1 MTRSDDIRGTGGS
14 DSNRNGNSRS
24 GGNRIRSGNSGNSH
38 DTASGSA
45 GKTGA
50 RSQTSASSK
59 TRSTNSSSSRVSKPS
74 TSNSRA
80 TKSRDASAQ
89 PGTQRQS
96 QSSAQSTSQRG
107 TQLGA
112 NAGTRNAGTSRRT
125 PSAAADS
132 QANSRDRRQTGGSS
146 TAKSAGSRQNSANVN
161 RAGNAQSRQSQA
173 NSSNPSQRG
182 ANLVGAR
189 QLRGSGQ
196 TKTPIEAQARRVSR
210 PTANSRDAERR
221 LQLER
226 EARRRERALKRN
238 RGPLGYQMSRKRVGG
253 FSMACIAL
261 LCGLLVRLG
270 YVQLVDNEPL
280 AEAARKLRTT
290 TVELVAERG
299 AITDRN
305 GVAIAESV
313 TRYKVFADQLLL
325 ESWKTSVEED
335 GEKVEKGGPAYAA
348 SLLAPILNLDE
359 SELTTKL
366 TKAADATKY
375 DQYVTI
381 AKEVAPE
388 TWEAIR
394 DLGISGIF
402 PETVNKRIYPSG
414 DTAKNIIGSVGTDGG
429 QSGLEYNLDS
439 VLSGEKGYMTY
450 EQSKNGYMLPYNAV
464 EEKPATQGLTVQST
478 LDMDIQWHAEKALDA
493 QLKKTGGSAG
503 SVIVQDIHTCE
514 ILALADRS
522 TTSDDNTAVTGRIGA
537 VQDIFEPGSTAKV
550 VTMAAALET
559 GVATPLTKFKVPY
572 MYETSNGQVFKDSH
586 DHATQKLT
594 LTGILAESSN
604 TGTVQVGES
613 IPKQVRYDYLY
624 KFGFGQKTGIELGGE
639 TRGILHAAEDWD
651 GRTQY
656 GVLFGQG
663 MAANALQATNVF
675 ATVANDGQQCQPH
688 LVAGNTDSDGVFT
701 ESEKSDTKQ
710 IISKKTADKVL
721 KMMESVV
728 VEGSGAAGK
737 IDGYRVAGKTGTAQ
751 ATGADGKL
759 SSYVSSFIGVAPV
772 DDPELAVS
780 VIIRDPQTSIWGG
793 EVSAPVFADV
803 MAYSLQQLRV
813 EPSTKKP
820 DLFAIEWE

>member
-1 MTRSDDIRGTGGS
+1 MTRSDDIRGAN
-14 DSNRNGNSRS
+14 DSEATRKAHSQS
-24 GGNRIRSGNSGNSH
+24 GGARGRSGNSGSSH
-38 DTASGSA
+38 DATRTTAGNSRGGSRSGGASTLGGQFPRKPQPGQQANASSQSRGKGTSSGS
-45 GKTGA
+45 
-50 RSQTSASSK
+50 
-59 TRSTNSSSSRVSKPS
+59 
-74 TSNSRA
+74 SRA
-80 TKSRDASAQ
+80 GASKSAQ
-89 PGTQRQS
+89 T
-96 QSSAQSTSQRG
+96 T
-107 TQLGA
+107 
-112 NAGTRNAGTSRRT
+112 
-125 PSAAADS
+125 D
-132 QANSRDRRQTGGSS
+132 GSS
-146 TAKSAGSRQNSANVN
+146 TPRGSARGASS
-161 RAGNAQSRQSQA
+161 RAGNAQRRSVNQQGTTPRSSDSSSSPAQRPQASRA
-173 NSSNPSQRG
+173 TNSNGGTNPSARRQG
-182 ANLVGAR
+182 PTANGSLQSGAR
-189 QLRGSGQ
+189 QLRSDSGSRPAIQG
-196 TKTPIEAQARRVSR
+196 QARRVSR
-210 PTANSRDAERR
+210 PSPTSREAERR
-221 LQLER
+221 QQLER
-226 EARRRERALKRN
+226 EARRRERTAKRN
-238 RGPLGYQMSRKRVGG
+238 RGPLGYQVSRKRVGG
-253 FSMACIAL
+253 FSITCILLLCAL
-261 LCGLLVRLG
+261 LTRLG
-270 YVQLVDNEPL
+270 YLQLVDNENL

-290 TVELVAERG
+290 TVDLVAERG

-325 ESWKTSVEED
+325 ESWKTSVDQD
-335 GEKVEKGGPAYAA
+335 GDKVEKGGPAYAA
-348 SLLAPILNLDE
+348 SLLAPLLNLDE
-359 SELTTKL
+359 GELTAKL
-366 TKAADATKY
+366 TKAKDAERY

-394 DLGISGIF
+394 ELGISGIF

-414 DTAKNIIGSVGTDGG
+414 DTAKNIIGSVGADGG

-439 VLSGEKGYMTY
+439 QLAGEKGYMTY
-450 EQSKNGYMLPYNAV
+450 EQSKNGYILPYNEV
-464 EEKPATQGLTVQST
+464 DEKPATQGLTVKST
-478 LDMDIQWHAEKALDA
+478 LDMDIQWHAEKALDD
-493 QLKKTGGSAG
+493 QLKKTGGAAG

-559 GVATPLTKFKVPY
+559 GVATPLTKYKVPY

-586 DHATQKLT
+586 DHPTQKLT

-639 TRGILHAAEDWD
+639 TRGILHDADDWD

-688 LVAGNTDSDGVFT
+688 LVAGSTGSDGVYI
-701 ESEKSDTKQ
+701 ESEKSETKQ

-728 VEGSGAAGK
+728 VEGSGSAGS

-751 ATGADGKL
+751 ATGSDGTL

-772 DDPELAVS
+772 DDPELVVS

-813 EPSTKKP
+813 EPSSKKP
-820 DLFAIEWE
+820 DLFSTTWE